1 MITVLD
7 LNIPNKECPAVLDMW
22 SAHQHRRYHT
32 HKSVIVAWE
41 FYSCYFCLIQD
52 SIKVLG
58 LKLQLGELGCKE
70 VEVME
75 EAVGI
80 QKREGG

>member
-1 MITVLD
+1 M
-7 LNIPNKECPAVLDMW
+7 
-22 SAHQHRRYHT
+22 
-32 HKSVIVAWE
+32 SVIVAWE
-41 FYSCYFCLIQD
+41 FYSGYFCLIQD

-58 LKLQLGELGCKE
+58 LKLQSGELGCKE